1 MLVLQ
6 PVYGWLAGMVT
17 AVLGPAE
24 PANVEPLTGVATE
37 LAECTTASQLTQYGI
52 APASARVYAEIV
64 GNPTGWVEIVASQ
77 RHPGGTTTQ
86 TDAAAGVLDS
96 KLGRLVSLPRR
107 VGGDLY
113 GSFLPGTQ
121 QNLERALD
129 GLLELLPAGA
139 WLDHTS
145 DHAQAS
151 SRG

>member
-1 MLVLQ
+1 MTSSPRRINSEVISLVPSTT
-6 PVYGWLAGMVT
+6 PVRVS
-17 AVLGPAE
+17 
-24 PANVEPLTGVATE
+24 
-37 LAECTTASQLTQYGI
+37 AS
-52 APASARVYAEIV
+52 
-64 GNPTGWVEIVASQ
+64 

>member
-1 MLVLQ
+1 M
-6 PVYGWLAGMVT
+6 
-17 AVLGPAE
+17 
-24 PANVEPLTGVATE
+24 
-37 LAECTTASQLTQYGI
+37 
-52 APASARVYAEIV
+52 
-64 GNPTGWVEIVASQ
+64 
-77 RHPGGTTTQ
+77 
-86 TDAAAGVLDS
+86 
-96 KLGRLVSLPRR
+96 SLPRR